1 MYFYKGE
8 YRIIL
13 MMLMAIADNYPSKAD
28 TPLAHEAVKVD
39 RLTWK
44 AAVRPLSGG
53 VFLDLIGFYALCAYP
68 YALNALGCLYP
79 HLLEIWKPDL
89 LGLVLCMGNIMPRLS
104 TFSTNITPS

>member
-1 MYFYKGE
+1 
-8 YRIIL
+8 
-13 MMLMAIADNYPSKAD
+13 MMLMATADNYPSKAD

-53 VFLDLIGFYALCAYP
+53 VFLDLIGFDALCAYP
-68 YALNALGCLYP
+68 YALNALRSVYP
-79 HLLEIWKPDL
+79 HLLEIWKPDF
-89 LGLVLCMGNIMPRLS
+89 LGLVLCMGNIMPCLS